1 MLVGVG
7 EQNADKLGRQSN
19 HCPCP
24 NFNVT
29 KASDSKSDRMQPR
42 LGAHYTRGISLR
54 FIIAIALF
62 IGLSGCAVVG
72 VTSAVVAT
80 TASVA
85 TLPVKAVG
93 AAVKAVT
100 PDGESE
106 DDDEE

>member
-1 MLVGVG
+1 M
-7 EQNADKLGRQSN
+7 
-19 HCPCP
+19 
-24 NFNVT
+24 
-29 KASDSKSDRMQPR
+29 
-42 LGAHYTRGISLR
+42 R

-62 IGLSGCAVVG
+62 IGLPGCALVG

-80 TASVA
+80 AASVA

-106 DDDEE
+106 DEDED

>member
-7 EQNADKLGRQSN
+7 GQNADRLGRQSN
-19 HCPCP
+19 HCPRP

-29 KASDSKSDRMQPR
+29 KASDNKSDRMQPG

-54 FIIAIALF
+54 FIIVILLF
-62 IGLSGCAVVG
+62 IGLSGCALVG

-85 TLPVKAVG
+85 TLPIKAVG
-93 AAVKAVT
+93 AAVKAAT

>member
-1 MLVGVG
+1 
-7 EQNADKLGRQSN
+7 
-19 HCPCP
+19 
-24 NFNVT
+24 
-29 KASDSKSDRMQPR
+29 MQPR

-106 DDDEE
+106 DDDEELLCLTGEFGGTSGPSIRPATSDFKAR

>member
-7 EQNADKLGRQSN
+7 EQNADRLGRQSN
-19 HCPCP
+19 RCPCP
-24 NFNVT
+24 NFNIT
-29 KASDSKSDRMQPR
+29 KASDSKCDR